1 MGCGPK
7 KGKRRSKSKTEH
19 SKSYTSGDT
28 RGTSSLVMPRVP
40 QKCSNCD
47 ATINSTGIKWIGPT
61 SVECPYCGSILFVEF
76 EKIV

>member
-7 KGKRRSKSKTEH
+7 IGKRRLKSKTRY
-19 SKSYTSGDT
+19 SKSYTSGET

-47 ATINSTGIKWIGPT
+47 ATISAAGIKWTGPS
-61 SVECPYCGSILFVEF
+61 SVECPYCGSGLPVEF
-76 EKIV
+76 DKIA